1 MKLVKTQ
8 DQAFM
13 SCQKIK
19 ILTIMKTGN
28 TKDEAFQKG
37 EMVLFLDQ
45 NHISTLI
52 VGDTVD
58 MCAYFTAEPFLTRVS
73 G

>member
-1 MKLVKTQ
+1 
-8 DQAFM
+8 
-13 SCQKIK
+13 
-19 ILTIMKTGN
+19 MKTGN